1 MNKKYIKLFVCLIIL
16 FVLTNTA
23 MVFAISQD
31 ETYVWSQSLET
42 SADEINK
49 SKGDA
54 NNLKLES
61 GAAILVD
68 QNTGQIL
75 YEYNCHEKLRPAS
88 VTKIMTVL
96 LIMEA
101 LDNGQISLDTKIP
114 CSENAAAMGGSQIW
128 LDVREELSVND
139 MLKAICVVSANDCTV
154 AMAEYLAG
162 SQESFVE
169 KMNQKAKEL
178 GMNDTTFKNCH
189 GIDEDGH
196 VTSAYDISLMSRELL
211 VKHPTVMNYTKI
223 WMDSLRD
230 GKSGLV
236 NTNKLIRNYS
246 GATGLKTGSTSLAL
260 YNLSASATRDGLS
273 LIAVIMRAPTS
284 KIRFSDAQKLLD
296 YGFNNYSYK
305 ELAKAGEKVQSV
317 SVEKGLDS
325 SVELVYEENCGKL
338 MKKGQGNKIEQSVEV
353 NEHIIAPINQGDIL
367 GMVTFSENG
376 NIIESVNLVAN
387 KDIVKVRTLEYCY
400 TFIWNVV

>member
-1 MNKKYIKLFVCLIIL
+1 M
-16 FVLTNTA
+16 
-23 MVFAISQD
+23 
-31 ETYVWSQSLET
+31 
-42 SADEINK
+42 
-49 SKGDA
+49 
-54 NNLKLES
+54 
-61 GAAILVD
+61 
-68 QNTGQIL
+68 
-75 YEYNCHEKLRPAS
+75 
-88 VTKIMTVL
+88 
-96 LIMEA
+96 
-101 LDNGQISLDTKIP
+101 IP
-114 CSENAAAMGGSQIW
+114 
-128 LDVREELSVND
+128 L
-139 MLKAICVVSANDCTV
+139 
-154 AMAEYLAG
+154 
-162 SQESFVE
+162 
-169 KMNQKAKEL
+169 
-178 GMNDTTFKNCH
+178 
-189 GIDEDGH
+189 

-211 VKHPTVMNYTKI
+211 VKHPSVMNYTKI
-223 WMDSLRD
+223 WMDSLRE